1 MTTISAEDVRAP
13 IMTPVFAPALSSC
26 IAFLGALP
34 SARYVKE
41 STVLIAQDERVKKVQ
56 LVRTG
61 LVKLININSDGRE
74 ALIGLRS
81 DGWYAGSASVIL
93 NSPSVYSVCASSDCT
108 VVEIAASDFLRCIH
122 SSPEILNHF
131 ILGLCREVVSFSG
144 LQVELMSSRAEDR
157 LNLFLRERAASVL
170 TGGILDPLPSL
181 KQMELAQ
188 LISISP
194 EHLSRLQK
202 KRKDQYCAKRGIKHL
217 SPVAPVIRRP
227 EKWADR
233 EPHVQS
239 AAGSLLSNRQQSILW
254 GHKGAPK

>member
-108 VVEIAASDFLRCIH
+108 VVEI
-122 SSPEILNHF
+122 
-131 ILGLCREVVSFSG
+131 
-144 LQVELMSSRAEDR
+144 
-157 LNLFLRERAASVL
+157 
-170 TGGILDPLPSL
+170 
-181 KQMELAQ
+181 
-188 LISISP
+188 
-194 EHLSRLQK
+194 
-202 KRKDQYCAKRGIKHL
+202 
-217 SPVAPVIRRP
+217 
-227 EKWADR
+227 
-233 EPHVQS
+233 
-239 AAGSLLSNRQQSILW
+239 
-254 GHKGAPK
+254 